1 MGALKA
7 AGAVGSKAGR
17 VILYKVTD
25 VAKMF
30 SHWRVPIPQFMEEI
44 INGKVNNTSHCSTI
58 VFGRVCM

>member
-17 VILYKVTD
+17 VILYRVTD

-30 SHWRVPIPQFMEEI
+30 SHWRVPIPQFMDEI
-44 INGKVNNTSHCSTI
+44 LNGQVSERHHC
-58 VFGRVCM
+58 